1 MALNIFKYHW
11 RAILWVGLI
20 ALACLTPN
28 DNMPSS
34 SFFARIPHFDKV
46 VHFMLYSV
54 FTLFLMSGFS
64 RQYRKTLPKA
74 YIYSFLIAFSLGVLI
89 EFIQE
94 HVQRGYDVADM
105 AANTVGIIVALSLF
119 NTVKWIL
126 RNIL

>member
-1 MALNIFKYHW
+1 MSLNVLKYHW

-20 ALACLTPN
+20 AVACLTPN
-28 DNMPSS
+28 DSMPSS
-34 SFFARIPHFDKV
+34 SFLSRIPHFDKV

-64 RQYRKTLPKA
+64 RQYRKTVPKA
-74 YIYSFLIAFSLGVLI
+74 YVYSFLIAFSLGVTI

-94 HVQRGYDVADM
+94 YVQRGYDVVDM
-105 AANTVGIIVALSLF
+105 AANTAGIIVALSLF

>member
-1 MALNIFKYHW
+1 MNVLKYHW

-20 ALACLTPN
+20 AVACLTPN
-28 DNMPSS
+28 DSMPSS
-34 SFFARIPHFDKV
+34 SFLSRIPHFDKV

-64 RQYRKTLPKA
+64 RQYRKTVPKA
-74 YIYSFLIAFSLGVLI
+74 YVYSFLIAFSLGVTI

-94 HVQRGYDVADM
+94 YVQRGYDVVDM
-105 AANTVGIIVALSLF
+105 AANTAGIIVALSLF

>member
-1 MALNIFKYHW
+1 MSLNVLKYHW

-34 SFFARIPHFDKV
+34 SFLSRIPHLDKA

-54 FTLFLMSGFS
+54 FTLFLMAGFS
-64 RQYRKTLPKA
+64 RQYRRTVPRA
-74 YIYSFLIAFSLGVLI
+74 YVYSFLIAFSLGVII

-94 HVQRGYDVADM
+94 HVQRGYDVVDM
-105 AANTVGIIVALSLF
+105 AANTAGIIVALSLF
-119 NTVKWIL
+119 NTLKWIL